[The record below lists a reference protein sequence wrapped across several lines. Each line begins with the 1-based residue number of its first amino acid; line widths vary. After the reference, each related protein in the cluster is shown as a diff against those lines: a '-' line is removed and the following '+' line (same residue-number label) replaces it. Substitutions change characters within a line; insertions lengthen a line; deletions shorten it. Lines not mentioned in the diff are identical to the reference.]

1 MSGGSSDE
9 DETSTVT
16 WRELLEG
23 AIATLRSRD
32 PGDGSDPAT
41 DAARITA
48 EALGVADAELVLHL
62 SGRATRRGVAHL
74 DAMVA
79 RRATGEPLQYVLGHW
94 PFRHLD
100 LMVDR
105 RVLIPRP
112 ETEQVVE
119 VALAELDA
127 LGPAGGRPRRAV
139 DLGTGSGAIGLSLVA
154 ERTGLEVWITDVSP
168 AALDVA
174 RANLAGVGR
183 AAARVRVAEGSWYEA
198 LPAELLGEIDLVVSN
213 PPYVAPDD
221 ELPAE
226 VRDHEPALAL
236 FPGPTGYEALHAVVD
251 GAARWLVPGGV
262 VVVELAPG
270 QAAAVVERARSAGLV
285 DVRVEPD
292 LVGRERMVVARRPG

>member
-62 SGRATRRGVAHL
+62 SGRPTPRGVAHL

-112 ETEQVVE
+112 ESEAVVCG
-119 VALAELDA
+119 LA
-127 LGPAGGRPRRAV
+127 LGWEDAQASVNRTR
-139 DLGTGSGAIGLSLVA
+139 T
-154 ERTGLEVWITDVSP
+154 EREPL
-168 AALDVA
+168 A
-174 RANLAGVGR
+174 RYFSVLR
-183 AAARVRVAEGSWYEA
+183 
-198 LPAELLGEIDLVVSN
+198 
-213 PPYVAPDD
+213 
-221 ELPAE
+221 
-226 VRDHEPALAL
+226 
-236 FPGPTGYEALHAVVD
+236 
-251 GAARWLVPGGV
+251 
-262 VVVELAPG
+262 
-270 QAAAVVERARSAGLV
+270 
-285 DVRVEPD
+285 
-292 LVGRERMVVARRPG
+292 